1 MPSGGARARSGPA
14 PDPEALRRLRP
25 SDESMWVELDPAG
38 YKGPVPEYPFAVS
51 EFAHPSEALSA
62 EEEMWERLWAKPQA
76 AMWARLGQ
84 ADQVA
89 MYVRSYLEA
98 SAPGASASLRQLVR
112 SQENEL
118 GVSIDG
124 MLKLRWRLR
133 ADDLATRRPAAADK
147 GGGPKVVSSA
157 KARRLK
163 AVGDG

>member
-14 PDPEALRRLRP
+14 PDPNAIRRLRP
-25 SDESMWVELDPAG
+25 SDDATWVELDPAG

-62 EEEMWERLWAKPQA
+62 EEEMWAALWARPQA

-84 ADQVA
+84 VDQVA
-89 MYVRSYLEA
+89 MYVRTYLEA

-112 SQENEL
+112 SQESEL
-118 GVSIDG
+118 GISMDG
-124 MLKLRWRLR
+124 MLKQRWRLR
-133 ADDLATRRPAAADK
+133 SDDLAPRRPAAADK
-147 GGGPKVVSSA
+147 SGQKVSSA